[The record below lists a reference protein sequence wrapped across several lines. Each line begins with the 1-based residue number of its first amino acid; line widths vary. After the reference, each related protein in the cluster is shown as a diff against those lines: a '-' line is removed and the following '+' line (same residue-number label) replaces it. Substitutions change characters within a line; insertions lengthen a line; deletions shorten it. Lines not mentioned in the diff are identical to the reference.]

1 MQWASL
7 VTPKMEQPFTYDQA
21 EGLRRMTQ
29 SDHNQTQQTQTGQTR
44 ARPIRVIA
52 VSSGKG
58 GVGKTNVSV
67 NLAMSLA
74 ATGQNVMIMDA
85 DLGLAN
91 IDVLLGL
98 HPKLNISHVLS
109 GDYDLSEVI
118 VDAPGNIK
126 IIPAASGV
134 SNMAGLGDAEI
145 AGVINAFSELE
156 NELDVLIID
165 TAAGIDKS
173 VVNFCRAS
181 QEVIVVVCDE
191 PSSITDAYALIKVL
205 NKEQGINRFRILANM
220 AHDMKEGRELF
231 GKILKVTDRFL
242 DVSLDFLGAIP
253 FDIYLRKAV
262 KKQTAVSQAYP
273 RSPAAQAFSSAAQKI
288 NKWPM
293 PKRAGGHLEFF
304 VERLINSNSS

>member
-1 MQWASL
+1 MHLANPAISRVQFSEA
-7 VTPKMEQPFTYDQA
+7 VPVFANQRPADQA

-29 SDHNQTQQTQTGQTR
+29 G
-44 ARPIRVIA
+44 RPVRVVA

-67 NLAMSLA
+67 NLAMALSA
-74 ATGQNVMIMDA
+74 SGKKVMILDA

-98 HPKLNISHVLS
+98 HPKLNISHVLT
-109 GDYDLSEVI
+109 GDYDLSEII
-118 VDAPGNIK
+118 VEAPGGIK

-134 SNMAGLGDAEI
+134 SSMASLSDAEN
-145 AGVINAFSELE
+145 AGIINAFSELE

-165 TAAGIDKS
+165 TAAGIDRS
-173 VVNFCRAS
+173 VVSFCRAS

-205 NKEQGINRFRILANM
+205 NKEQGINRFRIMPNM

-231 GKILKVTDRFL
+231 NKILKVTDRFL
-242 DVSLDFLGAIP
+242 DVSLDFLGAVP
-253 FDIYLRKAV
+253 FDMYLRKSV
-262 KKQTAVSQAYP
+262 KKQTAVTLAYP
-273 RSPAAQAFSSAAQKI
+273 RSPSAQAFSMAAQKI
-288 NKWPM
+288 NKWPL
-293 PKRAGGHLEFF
+293 PKRAGGHLEFNWF
-304 VERLINSNSS
+304 KLIKNNSLC